1 MSYGIGLPKTFWPAT
16 SLRDIAQQGRS
27 NPTNGTTTFQKNPFP
42 NLVMLIIS
50 SRNVFD
56 PP

>member
-1 MSYGIGLPKTFWPAT
+1 MELAYQKHFG
-16 SLRDIAQQGRS
+16 QQRHCETLHR
-27 NPTNGTTTFQKNPFP
+27 NVEAIPPNGTTTFQKNPFP